1 MAEQRY
7 EGVVET
13 LKGGRR
19 QEAER
24 RETETEIET
33 DDGECFVD
41 SLPVRHPEPE
51 KSLFGTKI

>member
-33 DDGECFVD
+33 DD
-41 SLPVRHPEPE
+41 
-51 KSLFGTKI
+51 